1 MNTFQN
7 MTTHKSPVPSTA
19 VEIPVSSDIRKLLR
33 LGGSNFRPS
42 SPELRKKRTLN
53 RVGFGNIFIKD
64 TGPSNLNKLQY

>member
-1 MNTFQN
+1 MCGD
-7 MTTHKSPVPSTA
+7 VGAWEVYGGPSA
-19 VEIPVSSDIRKLLR
+19 
-33 LGGSNFRPS
+33 GGNFRPS